1 MDLRPSLVTQT
12 DPALIPRDHD
22 GPAVVAIGGGA
33 GLAQTLRAVQDY
45 AGSITAV
52 VSVADDGGSSG
63 RLIQGLDIPPP
74 GDLRKALLAL
84 APQPSLMGELFS
96 HRFGA
101 ADVAGHS
108 LGNLLLAALGELTD
122 DFAAALQIAGHLLGI
137 NGRVLPASK
146 QRLLLLASIDGQLV
160 SGEVC
165 ISETAGTVETL
176 KVGPGE
182 ARAYEA
188 VTDAIREADQI
199 VLSPGSLYTSLL
211 AALVVPGIA
220 DAVNKASGSLAWVL
234 NLITQ
239 RPESLAMDGAAH
251 LAALQQIGGIT
262 RGGTIVSNSTAF
274 TPPDGLEQV
283 TISELDALQ
292 VGWVVASGDLH
303 DRETQWPQHDPFRL
317 GNLLSQLV

>member
-1 MDLRPSLVTQT
+1 M
-12 DPALIPRDHD
+12 
-22 GPAVVAIGGGA
+22 VAIGGGA

-63 RLIQGLDIPPP
+63 RLIEGLDIPPP

-84 APQPSLMGELFS
+84 TPQPSLMGELFG

-108 LGNLLLAALGELTD
+108 LGNLLLAALDELTD
-122 DFAAALQIAGHLLGI
+122 DFAAALQVAGHLLQI

-146 QRLLLLASIDGQLV
+146 QRLLLLASIDGQMV
-160 SGEVC
+160 NGQVN
-165 ISETAGTVETL
+165 ISETAGTIETL

-182 ARAYEA
+182 AKAYEA
-188 VTDAIREADQI
+188 AIEAIDEADQI

-211 AALVVPGIA
+211 ATLVVPGIA
-220 DAVNKASGSLAWVL
+220 DAINRASGSLVWVL

-239 RPESLAMDGAAH
+239 REETFAMDGAAH
-251 LAALQQIGGIT
+251 LAALQQIGDVN
-262 RGGTIVSNSTAF
+262 RGGTIVNHSTVL

-292 VGWVVASGDLH
+292 VGWVVASADVH
-303 DRETQWPQHDPFRL
+303 DQESQWPQHDPFRL
-317 GNLLSQLV
+317 GNLLAKLV

>member
-1 MDLRPSLVTQT
+1 
-12 DPALIPRDHD
+12 
-22 GPAVVAIGGGA
+22 VVAIGGGA

-45 AGSITAV
+45 AGSVTAV

-63 RLIQGLDIPPP
+63 RLIEGLDIPPP

-84 APQPSLMGELFS
+84 TPQPSLMGELLS

-122 DFAAALQIAGHLLGI
+122 DFASALQVAGHLLQI

-146 QRLLLLASIDGQLV
+146 QRLLLLASIDG
-160 SGEVC
+160 EVVNGQVK
-165 ISETAGTVETL
+165 ISQTAGTVETL

-182 ARAYEA
+182 AKAYEVA
-188 VTDAIREADQI
+188 IDAIDEADQI

-211 AALVVPGIA
+211 ATLVVPGIA
-220 DAVNKASGSLAWVL
+220 DAINKASGSLAWVL

-239 RPESLAMDGAAH
+239 REETFAMDGAAH
-251 LAALQQIGGIT
+251 LAALQQIGGVN
-262 RGGTIVSNSTAF
+262 RGGTIVNHSTAL
-274 TPPDGLEQV
+274 TPPEGLEQV

-292 VGWVVASGDLH
+292 VGWVVESADLH
-303 DRETQWPQHDPFRL
+303 DQESQWPQHDPFRL
-317 GNLLSQLV
+317 GKLLAKLI